1 MQEVAAATAAVSAA
15 AKGSAA
21 VDSGDKAL
29 AKRGRQIE
37 KDLKRTFAGEETSVN
52 TEQVLAA
59 ESLEA
64 EWGGTMVAGMLSLC
78 CVVVSPSLAQGRE
91 TLRRV
96 LGAYAAH
103 NEETGYCQSM
113 NLVLAHLLLQQ
124 VLGNCICTDA
134 AIMRRGSPPVYFAP
148 AR

>member
-78 CVVVSPSLAQGRE
+78 CVVVSPSLSRRDGRRCAVCWAP
-91 TLRRV
+91 TRHTTR
-96 LGAYAAH
+96 
-103 NEETGYCQSM
+103 
-113 NLVLAHLLLQQ
+113 
-124 VLGNCICTDA
+124 
-134 AIMRRGSPPVYFAP
+134 RRGIVS
-148 AR
+148 R